1 MSYCT
6 PCPPC
11 ETDIPLTCE
20 PYGTVSVGN
29 RVVVEDDAFCTK
41 TLANPATKSWL
52 IWDNGIKWEEY
63 AALYL
68 EKSGGTMTGAL
79 ILNADPS
86 AALGAATKQY
96 VDAGDALKVSKSG
109 DTMTGLLVLS
119 ADPSA
124 NLGAATKQYADL
136 KVAKTGDTMTG
147 ALVVNSTISSNSTI
161 LANGSASKIGYTGDA
176 SGSTIQFGSLKTQ
189 SVTLNKPTGGIQ
201 LNNGN
206 IPANSA
212 VTFILN
218 NTVIETG
225 DLILVNHVNGGTPG
239 AYNIV
244 SRLGS
249 NPYEAEITVRNLT
262 SGALAEYISINF
274 FILKAGS

>member
-1 MSYCT
+1 MTTCT

-11 ETDIPLTCE
+11 ESDLPLTCE
-20 PYGTVSVGN
+20 PYGTISVGN

-41 TLANPATKSWL
+41 TLTNPASKSWL

-86 AALGAATKQY
+86 VALGAATKQY
-96 VDAGDALKVSKSG
+96 VDAGDALNVNKAG
-109 DTMTGLLVLS
+109 DTMTGPLVLS

-136 KVAKTGDTMTG
+136 KVAKTGDAMTG
-147 ALVVNSTISSNSTI
+147 PLTTNSTII
-161 LANGSASKIGYTGDA
+161 ANGSSSKIGYTGDA
-176 SGSTIQFGSLKTQ
+176 SGNVIQFGSLKTQ

-239 AYNIV
+239 AYNV
-244 SRLGS
+244 VARLGS
-249 NPYEAEITVRNLT
+249 NPYEAEITVRNMT